1 MGYYWGLR
9 FEWDEQKSQQCF
21 TQRGFDFAYA
31 SHAFVDP
38 YQLVNIDSRWE
49 YGEQRFQL
57 MGQIDGRLFVVVF
70 AERVASI
77 RIISARKANQRETRF
92 YEQQPRPL

>member
-9 FEWDEQKSQQCF
+9 FEWDEQKSQRCF

-38 YQLVNIDSRWE
+38 YQLVTIDSRWE

-70 AERVASI
+70 AERIASI
-77 RIISARKANQRETRF
+77 RIISARKTNQRETRF
-92 YEQQPRPL
+92 YEQQHRPL